1 MNEILKEIALT
12 NQILAWMLVML
23 ILIVIFKK

>member
-1 MNEILKEIALT
+1 MNEVLKEIALT

>member
-23 ILIVIFKK
+23 ILIVLFKN